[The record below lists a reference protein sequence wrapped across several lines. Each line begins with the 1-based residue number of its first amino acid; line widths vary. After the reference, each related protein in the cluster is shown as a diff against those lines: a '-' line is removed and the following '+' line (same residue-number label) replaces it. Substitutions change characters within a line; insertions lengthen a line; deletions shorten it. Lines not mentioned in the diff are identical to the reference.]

1 MRYDRDMS
9 AVNQLLRMLAAL
21 SMHGAS
27 VEKAPVRTELGRRRR
42 RVPRATARHP
52 PRVADKNRIAAADIA
67 ASLSSSLGKYE
78 FAIVAI
84 IGLPEWTV
92 DYAAVLRATHKWVVE
107 TGQKKRWPAVVLS
120 EDATKAL
127 LVASIDELMAQ
138 TTCKACNG
146 QRVVFKDGWKDCDRC
161 HGSGEIQFGRRQ
173 RLAKLN
179 VALAETPITEHAYRR
194 DWQEPHAAV
203 VALLQTVVASAVRK
217 MRTELT
223 RHPHQA

>member
-1 MRYDRDMS
+1 MRYDRAMS
-9 AVNQLLRMLAAL
+9 AVDQLLRMLAAL

-27 VEKAPVRTELGRRRR
+27 VEKAPARAELGRRRR
-42 RVPRATARHP
+42 RVPRVTARHP
-52 PRVADKNRIAAADIA
+52 PRIVDKNRVSAADIA

-78 FAIVAI
+78 LAVVAV

-92 DYAAVLRATHKWVVE
+92 DYTAMLRATHKWVVE
-107 TGQKKRWPAVVLS
+107 TGQKKHWSTAVLS
-120 EDATKAL
+120 EGATKAL
-127 LVASIDELMAQ
+127 LVASLDELMAQ

-146 QRVVFKDGWKDCDRC
+146 QRVVFKDGWKECDRC
-161 HGSGEIQFGRRQ
+161 HGSGEVQLGRRQ

-179 VALAETPITEHAYRR
+179 VALADVPITEHAYRR

-203 VALLQTVVASAVRK
+203 VAMLQTVVASAVRK